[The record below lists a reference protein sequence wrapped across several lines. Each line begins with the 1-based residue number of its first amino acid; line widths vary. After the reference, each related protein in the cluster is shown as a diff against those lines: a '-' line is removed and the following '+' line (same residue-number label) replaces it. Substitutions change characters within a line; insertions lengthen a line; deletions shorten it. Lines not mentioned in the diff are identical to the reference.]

1 MNLFLNLSKFMF
13 CLTDNI
19 NILDSIINGA
29 IYSLLHSVYV
39 FTGVVYDIMLSL
51 AGKTRDFDGII
62 DFGNSVR
69 NLVGI
74 FMLFRILIS
83 LLNYLVNPDSF
94 TDKSSGG
101 SKLLIRVIICI
112 ALLLLSNLFIFDEL
126 KNLQNIIIEDNG
138 TSGSVLYKIFDLD
151 DSNISDIPECDGSN
165 SDACLYSC
173 AFSEGSN
180 FSYSMFYPF
189 IEDENGQDINEI
201 YGLDL
206 KRSFYNPNKC
216 TDTTQKNAANSQKT
230 ASTKGIKKNVVPD
243 MNINFIIGVA
253 IGLFSIVMVGIICID
268 VVVRTL
274 KLFVLEVIS
283 PITICCYI
291 NPKDKI
297 FNQWLSNYGKTY
309 ADLFIKL
316 IGIKLMTIL
325 ISTVYSKF
333 SAYSNFERL
342 FYIIGII
349 TFAKA
354 LPSFIS
360 KIFNI
365 ENSGSFKESANMLK
379 NGLGF
384 GAGAIGGAA
393 AGAVGGVAA
402 FHATKGQGGLKRAG
416 ALFGAVPNALK
427 SSLTGAGAGSKGGIG
442 GVTSGM
448 QKVAKNNQQR
458 ITAKASGAGFFGTAK
473 SKVKQNMGIRDDYE
487 KAKAT
492 ADGTKQA
499 LDDAKI
505 FEEETQNKALKD
517 IREIN
522 NGKTGIFQ
530 ANMDHDTSGNF
541 IDKNK
546 KNIKYTDDAGNEQD
560 LTFSVLKN
568 AHDELRITKERLDYA
583 ERNGSWIDSSGNA
596 HSIKDCESDFKKAQ
610 KVSNEMD
617 AILLRANSY
626 KLDEKNNKNGQYD
639 NYIKEFSEVTYDI
652 KNADDS
658 FRNAGKKSGYS
669 IKSRDDLKVENA
681 RARQEVTKHKA
692 NHDAAVS
699 SK

>member
-19 NILDSIINGA
+19 NILDSIIKGA
-29 IYSLLHSVYV
+29 IYSLLHGVYV

-51 AGKTRDFDGII
+51 AGKTKDFDGII

-83 LLNYLVNPDSF
+83 LLNYLVNPDSL

-138 TSGSVLYKIFDLD
+138 TSGSVLYKIFGLD

-216 TDTTQKNAANSQKT
+216 TDTTKKNDANSQKT
-230 ASTKGIKKNVVPD
+230 ASTKGIQKNVVPD
-243 MNINFIIGVA
+243 MDINFIIGVA

-342 FYIIGII
+342 FYIMGII
-349 TFAKA
+349 VFAKA

-379 NGLGF
+379 KGLGF

-393 AGAVGGVAA
+393 AGIAGGYAA
-402 FHATKGQGGLKRAG
+402 FNATKGQGGLKRTGAALG
-416 ALFGAVPNALK
+416 ALPNILK

-458 ITAKASGAGFFGTAK
+458 IAAKASGAGFFGTAK
-473 SKVKQNMGIRDDYE
+473 SKVQQNMGIRDDYE

-517 IREIN
+517 TRKTEK
-522 NGKTGIFQ
+522 NGKKSVGIFEKY
-530 ANMDHDTSGNF
+530 MGN
-541 IDKNK
+541 DGTTYTDENNNK
-546 KNIKYTDDAGNEQD
+546 IKYNGHD
-560 LTFSVLKN
+560 LTIKEVENKHKALKD
-568 AHDELRITKERLDYA
+568 AKEHLDYA
-583 ERNGSWIDSSGNA
+583 RLYGSWRDPINNTIHTIDE
-596 HSIKDCESDFKKAQ
+596 CESDFKKAQ
-610 KVSNEMD
+610 KESNEMD

-626 KLDEKNNKNGQYD
+626 KLDDKSGASD
-639 NYIKEFSEVTYDI
+639 GYIKEFSEVTYDI

-658 FRNAGKKSGYS
+658 FSNAGKKSGYS
-669 IKSRDDLKVENA
+669 IKSKEEIKVENA